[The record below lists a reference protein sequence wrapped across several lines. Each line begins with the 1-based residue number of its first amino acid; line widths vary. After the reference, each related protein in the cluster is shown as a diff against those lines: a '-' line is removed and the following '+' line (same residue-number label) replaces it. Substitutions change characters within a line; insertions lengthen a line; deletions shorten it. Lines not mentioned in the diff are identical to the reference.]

1 VNIGDL
7 AVTSAWLSRS
17 RGLLFRWLFGPLV
30 LAPLDWL
37 REVFGA
43 GWALARLPH
52 AVG

>member
-1 VNIGDL
+1 
-7 AVTSAWLSRS
+7 
-17 RGLLFRWLFGPLV
+17 LLFRWLFGPLV
-30 LAPLDWL
+30 LAPLACL